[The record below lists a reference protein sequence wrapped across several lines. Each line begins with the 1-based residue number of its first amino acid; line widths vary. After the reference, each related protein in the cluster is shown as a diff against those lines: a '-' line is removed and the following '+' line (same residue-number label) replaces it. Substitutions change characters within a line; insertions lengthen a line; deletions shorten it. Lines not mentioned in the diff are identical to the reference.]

1 MGNSIYSK
9 IILYNKNVAIF
20 LATCLEKVMIVTSIH
35 GLNYAMLG
43 TLNWA
48 DRAWNVIKMSLDV

>member
-1 MGNSIYSK
+1 M
-9 IILYNKNVAIF
+9 LPFF